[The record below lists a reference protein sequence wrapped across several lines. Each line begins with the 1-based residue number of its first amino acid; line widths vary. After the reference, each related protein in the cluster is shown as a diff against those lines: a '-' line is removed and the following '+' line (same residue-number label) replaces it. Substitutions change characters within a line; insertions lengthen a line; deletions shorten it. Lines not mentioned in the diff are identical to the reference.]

1 MEPGARGWSDLHGG
15 VDVSGPARIWLR
27 GVQRLAASG
36 PVSRVPPDA
45 LTAAGVLAVAGG
57 AFAAMAGGRWPLLTA
72 LLVVLAGVLDGLDG
86 AVALGTGRARPLGA
100 VLDATADRVGDLLFA
115 ATLWLLGAPPVWCIA
130 AAALVLLHEYVRARA
145 QGVGMPGAGAV
156 TVAERP
162 TRIIL
167 VAVAALGAGT
177 LPAGTPLT
185 GWNWGTVCAIG
196 WVAIGVAGLVHLTVG
211 VVRHVPA
218 AFPADVP
225 PDSPAQA
232 GPTSPAT
239 ISADSATSGSP
250 PPGCAEPPT
259 R

>member
-1 MEPGARGWSDLHGG
+1 MEPGGVRGWSDLHGG
-15 VDVSGPARIWLR
+15 VEVSGPARVWLR
-27 GVQRLAASG
+27 GVQRLAAVG
-36 PVSRVPPDA
+36 PVARIPPDA
-45 LTAAGVLAVAGG
+45 LTAAGLLSTAGALAAAVAGG
-57 AFAAMAGGRWPLLTA
+57 RWALLSV

-86 AVALGTGRARPLGA
+86 AVALRSGRARPLGA
-100 VLDATADRVGDLLFA
+100 VLDATADRVGDLLLA
-115 ATLWLLGAPPVWCIA
+115 AVLAVLGAPPPWCAA

-145 QGVGMPGAGAV
+145 QAAGMPGAGAV

-167 VAVAALGAGT
+167 VAVAALGAGA

-185 GWNWGTVCAIG
+185 GWDWATVCAVA
-196 WVAIGVAGLVHLTVG
+196 WVVVGAVGLVHLAVG

-218 AFPADVP
+218 AFPG
-225 PDSPAQA
+225 QA
-232 GPTSPAT
+232 GPTSPDT
-239 ISADSATSGSP
+239 ISADSATSGNP